1 MAKKMKG
8 QLSLSDLLFEELE
21 SQEGGSALAEA
32 TFVRDIDCNAQ
43 TPVVFGE
50 PVSPIYGSGI
60 GIKPRVPG
68 RRDSD
73 HFKEIYLPELLPLE
87 EYDKIIV
94 LFSGG
99 KDSLCAVL
107 NLLELGVPKEKIELW
122 HHDIDGGH
130 PSRRMDWRCTSA
142 YVKSFAEAM
151 GIKLLVSYR
160 VNGFFGELYRL
171 GASEPVEWI
180 DPDTGEVLRC
190 KESTN
195 YKKCEELKKTCTE
208 ELEEK
213 LKEYGYRYRFPA
225 KSADLS
231 RRWCSAY
238 LKVMVA
244 SSVIANIDQMEHLKE
259 LEELGG
265 KRQKF
270 PAKGSTHQG
279 RWCSGALK
287 ASVQD
292 SVTANLAGIKN
303 AKLLVV
309 SGERRGES
317 TGRSRYNEMEL
328 HRTSTRSRLVHQWRN
343 VIDWSERDIWEC
355 MKRHNINPHPCYRT
369 GWNRC
374 SCAMCI
380 FSTPKLF
387 AGIKELYPEEF
398 EALVQDEKILGFTLD
413 NKCDLNTF
421 VGNEKSCV
429 VRTDKEAIESL
440 LTGQYTPEQIYVK
453 GEWHYPAGAFH
464 GAAGGPC

>member
-1 MAKKMKG
+1 MAKKVKG
-8 QLSLSDLLFEELE
+8 QLSFNDMFEDLFPHFDD
-21 SQEGGSALAEA
+21 SVAD
-32 TFVRDIDCNAQ
+32 FVRDVDCSVQ
-43 TPVVFGE
+43 TPVVFGK
-50 PVSPIYGSGI
+50 PASPIYGTGVCI
-60 GIKPRVPG
+60 EPRVPG
-68 RRDSD
+68 RRDSE

-99 KDSLCAVL
+99 KDSLCAAL

-151 GIKLLVSYR
+151 GIKLVVSYR

-171 GASEPVEWI
+171 GASEPIEWI

-190 KESTN
+190 KESPS

-213 LKEYGYRYRFPA
+213 LKEYGHRYRFPA

-244 SSVIANIDQMEHLKE
+244 SSVIANIDQ
-259 LEELGG
+259 LET
-265 KRQKF
+265 K
-270 PAKGSTHQG
+270 H
-279 RWCSGALK
+279 
-287 ASVQD
+287 
-292 SVTANLAGIKN
+292 
-303 AKLLVV
+303 AKLLIV

-317 TGRSRYNEMEL
+317 PGRSHYNEMEV
-328 HRTSTRSRLVHQWRN
+328 HRTNTKSRLVHQWRN

-355 MKRHNINPHPCYRT
+355 MKRHNINPHPCYRA

-380 FSTPKLF
+380 FSTPTLF
-387 AGIKELYPEEF
+387 AGIKELYPEEY

-421 VGNEKSCV
+421 VGDAKSCV
-429 VRTDKEAIESL
+429 VHKDHDAVQSL
-440 LTGQYTPEQIYVK
+440 LAGQYTPEQIYVK

>member
-21 SQEGGSALAEA
+21 NQEGGSVLAEA

-122 HHDIDGGH
+122 HHD
-130 PSRRMDWRCTSA
+130 
-142 YVKSFAEAM
+142 
-151 GIKLLVSYR
+151 
-160 VNGFFGELYRL
+160 
-171 GASEPVEWI
+171 
-180 DPDTGEVLRC
+180 
-190 KESTN
+190 
-195 YKKCEELKKTCTE
+195 
-208 ELEEK
+208 
-213 LKEYGYRYRFPA
+213 
-225 KSADLS
+225 
-231 RRWCSAY
+231 
-238 LKVMVA
+238 
-244 SSVIANIDQMEHLKE
+244 
-259 LEELGG
+259 
-265 KRQKF
+265 
-270 PAKGSTHQG
+270 
-279 RWCSGALK
+279 
-287 ASVQD
+287 
-292 SVTANLAGIKN
+292 
-303 AKLLVV
+303 
-309 SGERRGES
+309 
-317 TGRSRYNEMEL
+317 
-328 HRTSTRSRLVHQWRN
+328 
-343 VIDWSERDIWEC
+343 IDWSERDIWEC

>member
-21 SQEGGSALAEA
+21 NQEGGSVLAEA

-171 GASEPVEWI
+171 GASEPVEWV
-180 DPDTGEVLRC
+180 DPETAEVL
-190 KESTN
+190 
-195 YKKCEELKKTCTE
+195 
-208 ELEEK
+208 
-213 LKEYGYRYRFPA
+213 
-225 KSADLS
+225 
-231 RRWCSAY
+231 
-238 LKVMVA
+238 
-244 SSVIANIDQMEHLKE
+244 SSK
-259 LEELGG
+259 
-265 KRQKF
+265 
-270 PAKGSTHQG
+270 
-279 RWCSGALK
+279 
-287 ASVQD
+287 
-292 SVTANLAGIKN
+292 
-303 AKLLVV
+303 
-309 SGERRGES
+309 
-317 TGRSRYNEMEL
+317 
-328 HRTSTRSRLVHQWRN
+328 
-343 VIDWSERDIWEC
+343 
-355 MKRHNINPHPCYRT
+355 
-369 GWNRC
+369 
-374 SCAMCI
+374 
-380 FSTPKLF
+380 
-387 AGIKELYPEEF
+387 
-398 EALVQDEKILGFTLD
+398 
-413 NKCDLNTF
+413 
-421 VGNEKSCV
+421 
-429 VRTDKEAIESL
+429 
-440 LTGQYTPEQIYVK
+440 
-453 GEWHYPAGAFH
+453 
-464 GAAGGPC
+464 